1 MIKSKPADSTLIGIP
16 LDYSELV
23 DYQED
28 SIVSR
33 AIIDKKA
40 GTITVFAFDKGQQLS
55 PHSAPYDALLQVVEG
70 KGLVVI
76 DKKEFSL
83 KAPAAII
90 LPAGIPH
97 AVRAPGKFKMI
108 LTMIRSK

>member
-23 DYQED
+23 DYQEG

-33 AIIDKKA
+33 AIIDKEV

>member
-1 MIKSKPADSTLIGIP
+1 MIKSKPADPQLIGIP
-16 LDYSELV
+16 LDYSRLV
-23 DYQED
+23 DYQEG

-33 AIIDKKA
+33 AIIDKKI

-55 PHSAPYDALLQVVEG
+55 PHSAPYDALLQVVAG

-76 DKKEFSL
+76 DKKEFPL

-90 LPAGIPH
+90 MPAGIPH
-97 AVRAPGKFKMI
+97 AVRAPEKFKMI

>member
-1 MIKSKPADSTLIGIP
+1 MINSKPADPKLIGIP
-16 LDYSELV
+16 LDYRKLV
-23 DYQED
+23 DYQEG

-33 AIIDKKA
+33 AIIDKKI
-40 GTITVFAFDKGQQLS
+40 GTITVFAFDEDQQLS
-55 PHSAPYDALLQVVEG
+55 PHSAPYDALLQVIEG

-76 DKKEFSL
+76 DKKEFPL

-90 LPAGIPH
+90 MPADIPH
-97 AVRAPGKFKMI
+97 AVRAPQRFKMI